1 MGQTTLPP
9 RRPRH
14 AAMRDDGGSY
24 DYRERPRS
32 GRGVTSSDRPG
43 SPPHGARL
51 NPDYASRHHHR
62 PRDSAPAQRHR
73 SRDRSRDY
81 NRRDKPSSSRPPA
94 ESEDLIPRYRES
106 KARSSESKARTTRG
120 SRSRSRSRDRGRDRG
135 RDRDR
140 GGFGSPS
147 SSKRHRSRSRS
158 RSRSL
163 SPSRRKRYKKT
174 HSPPPRSPAR
184 SSKAES
190 RRRRHHSTDRRDSSP
205 RRHRSSHKSPSRSDD
220 TRRHSKRRSP
230 PHSPARSEAERRH
243 TRRDSSRH
251 RHKSEASRS
260 VSRNRSPFPADKRR
274 RSPSNHRDS
283 PSRVG
288 GPALTVRPAT
298 DDQSRGDANY
308 RSANRDPRPRSP
320 QVHREGKREK
330 DIPEPHHTSRSDI
343 DDDMTSRSSYRGGYN
358 AAYSHQPHHSNDPQ
372 GFSQSPQNSGSFHN
386 SPSSSSYGAGRS
398 GWNGHQYSPQQ

>member
-1 MGQTTLPP
+1 MGQTTSPP

-51 NPDYASRHHHR
+51 SSDYDSRHHHR
-62 PRDSAPAQRHR
+62 PRDSAPAHRHR

-81 NRRDKPSSSRPPA
+81 SRRDKPASSRPPV

-106 KARSSESKARTTRG
+106 KARSSETKTRTTRG
-120 SRSRSRSRDRGRDRG
+120 SRSRSRD

-140 GGFGSPS
+140 GGLGSPS

-205 RRHRSSHKSPSRSDD
+205 RRHRSSHKSPSRADD
-220 TRRHSKRRSP
+220 TRHHSRRRSP

-243 TRRDSSRH
+243 SRRDSSRH
-251 RHKSEASRS
+251 HHKSEAPRS
-260 VSRNRSPFPADKRR
+260 ISRNRSPLPTDKRR
-274 RSPSNHRDS
+274 SLSNRRDS
-283 PSRVG
+283 QSRVAE
-288 GPALTVRPAT
+288 PTLAVRTAT
-298 DDQSRGDANY
+298 DDQSRVDAEY

-320 QVHREGKREK
+320 QAHRERKRGK
-330 DIPEPHHTSRSDI
+330 DLPEPHHTSRSDI

-358 AAYSHQPHHSNDPQ
+358 PTYSHQSHHSNDPR

-386 SPSSSSYGAGRS
+386 SPSPSSYGAGRS
-398 GWNGHQYSPQQ
+398 GWNGHQYSPQQYVFFFFE